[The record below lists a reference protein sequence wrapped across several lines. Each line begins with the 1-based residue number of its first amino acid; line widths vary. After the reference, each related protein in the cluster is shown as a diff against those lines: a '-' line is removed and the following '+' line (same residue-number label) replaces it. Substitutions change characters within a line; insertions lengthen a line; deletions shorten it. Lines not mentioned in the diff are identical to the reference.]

1 LNSPPNEN
9 SPDSYKPSGI
19 FKSLS
24 VVLPFT
30 DQVQMRR
37 MSTTGHATPTDN
49 MNFLH
54 GKGRL
59 AVFSEI
65 SPEDSE
71 DDLSEDE
78 IAELGLHMQKSSL
91 LTSATSR
98 DIMNSPP
105 MSAVLD
111 EEIKFEDCKASQQV

>member
-1 LNSPPNEN
+1 
-9 SPDSYKPSGI
+9 
-19 FKSLS
+19 
-24 VVLPFT
+24 
-30 DQVQMRR
+30 

-49 MNFLH
+49 MNFPH

-65 SPEDSE
+65 SPENDSE
-71 DDLSEDE
+71 EDLSEDE

-98 DIMNSPP
+98 DIMNTPP
-105 MSAVLD
+105 TSAVLD
-111 EEIKFEDCKASQQV
+111 EEIKFEDCKVNQVQQSMAPRGNKKTNKAKRKYALKTGVA